1 MAEEKK
7 KILIHTAD
15 GDHVVSVG
23 EHKPKQTFGAMPVKD
38 YVAAVADPD
47 GLPQAGSVGAVVSA
61 LAAAMGSLAVRALRS
76 DDASLQKT
84 AEELRQMTDY
94 MVFQIDE
101 ELRARE
107 PLDRRRVEEN
117 VTRTDLDSALRV
129 ASDIPNEIVYIMCRC
144 IELMKEV
151 VDKGDDLTA
160 CSALAA
166 VHLSMAAIRCM
177 QAELLSYAKIMDD
190 DVFGYT
196 IVREAE
202 LNLADHQELVDTRE
216 KVRHT
221 AEKDAHPGLL
231 FLRLAKLG
239 RVCYDAH
246 GNLSNAL
253 DRVGTARQVRRDGK
267 LSGDEGAARPA
278 VLLPLP
284 LPPGEDPRRGN
295 CHERSLAK
303 CIRNGPPAALTAAA
317 SRSCAGGR
325 R

>member
-1 MAEEKK
+1 MEREQLSWQERGQLWLR
-7 KILIHTAD
+7 LIIRLVLAAAA
-15 GDHVVSVG
+15 VVLVAKLGPPLLSLFA
-23 EHKPKQTFGAMPVKD
+23 PF
-38 YVAAVADPD
+38 VAALIVA
-47 GLPQAGSVGAVVSA
+47 A

-202 LNLADHQELVDTRE
+202 LNLANHQELIDGLVEELTRRLTRE
-216 KVRHT
+216 K
-221 AEKDAHPGLL
+221 K
-231 FLRLAKLG
+231 
-239 RVCYDAH
+239 
-246 GNLSNAL
+246 
-253 DRVGTARQVRRDGK
+253 
-267 LSGDEGAARPA
+267 
-278 VLLPLP
+278 
-284 LPPGEDPRRGN
+284 
-295 CHERSLAK
+295 
-303 CIRNGPPAALTAAA
+303 
-317 SRSCAGGR
+317 
-325 R
+325 

>member
-1 MAEEKK
+1 MGAKYEAYIESE
-7 KILIHTAD
+7 AD
-15 GDHVVSVG
+15 GLDISV
-23 EHKPKQTFGAMPVKD
+23 
-38 YVAAVADPD
+38 
-47 GLPQAGSVGAVVSA
+47 LAVVPDETPYKGILQLVHGMSEYKERYLPFMEYMAKKGYVCVIHDHRGHGKSVRA
-61 LAAAMGSLAVRALRS
+61 LDDLGYMYGGGSDAILKDIEVVNREMHQQLPDLPLILFGHSMGSLAVRALRS

-107 PLDRRRVEEN
+107 PLDRRRAEEN
-117 VTRTDLDSALRV
+117 ITRTDLDSALRV

-202 LNLADHQELVDTRE
+202 LNLADHQELVDGLVEELTR
-216 KVRHT
+216 
-221 AEKDAHPGLL
+221 
-231 FLRLAKLG
+231 RLTRAK
-239 RVCYDAH
+239 
-246 GNLSNAL
+246 
-253 DRVGTARQVRRDGK
+253 K
-267 LSGDEGAARPA
+267 
-278 VLLPLP
+278 
-284 LPPGEDPRRGN
+284 
-295 CHERSLAK
+295 
-303 CIRNGPPAALTAAA
+303 
-317 SRSCAGGR
+317 
-325 R
+325 

>member
-15 GDHVVSVG
+15 GDHVVAVG

-84 AEELRQMTDY
+84 A
-94 MVFQIDE
+94 E

-202 LNLADHQELVDTRE
+202 LNLADHQELVDGLVEELTR
-216 KVRHT
+216 
-221 AEKDAHPGLL
+221 
-231 FLRLAKLG
+231 RLTRAK
-239 RVCYDAH
+239 
-246 GNLSNAL
+246 
-253 DRVGTARQVRRDGK
+253 K
-267 LSGDEGAARPA
+267 
-278 VLLPLP
+278 
-284 LPPGEDPRRGN
+284 
-295 CHERSLAK
+295 
-303 CIRNGPPAALTAAA
+303 
-317 SRSCAGGR
+317 
-325 R
+325 

>member
-1 MAEEKK
+1 MPDLHLRVTKIDEKTGRFLCRIWPFPQINDCCNLDNVPLSVLYSYYNNVCISARLCARGMEALMAEEKK
-7 KILIHTAD
+7 KILIHTAS

-23 EHKPKQTFGAMPVKD
+23 DGKPKQTFGVMPVKD

-47 GLPQAGSVGAVVSA
+47 ALPQAGSVGAVVSA

-101 ELRARE
+101 ELRARG
-107 PLDRRRVEEN
+107 PLDRRKVEEN

-129 ASDIPNEIVYIMCRC
+129 ASDIPNEIVFIMCRC

-166 VHLSMAAIRCM
+166 VHLSVAAIRCM

-202 LNLADHQELVDTRE
+202 LNLADHQELVDGLVEELTRRLTRE
-216 KVRHT
+216 RK
-221 AEKDAHPGLL
+221 
-231 FLRLAKLG
+231 
-239 RVCYDAH
+239 
-246 GNLSNAL
+246 
-253 DRVGTARQVRRDGK
+253 
-267 LSGDEGAARPA
+267 
-278 VLLPLP
+278 
-284 LPPGEDPRRGN
+284 
-295 CHERSLAK
+295 
-303 CIRNGPPAALTAAA
+303 
-317 SRSCAGGR
+317 
-325 R
+325 

>member
-23 EHKPKQTFGAMPVKD
+23 DGKPKQTFGAMPVKD
-38 YVAAVADPD
+38 YIAAVADPD

-76 DDASLQKT
+76 DDEALKKT

-101 ELRARE
+101 ELRARG

-166 VHLSMAAIRCM
+166 VHLSVAAIRCM

-202 LNLADHQELVDTRE
+202 LNLADHQELVDGLVEELTR
-216 KVRHT
+216 
-221 AEKDAHPGLL
+221 
-231 FLRLAKLG
+231 RLTRTK
-239 RVCYDAH
+239 
-246 GNLSNAL
+246 
-253 DRVGTARQVRRDGK
+253 K
-267 LSGDEGAARPA
+267 
-278 VLLPLP
+278 
-284 LPPGEDPRRGN
+284 
-295 CHERSLAK
+295 
-303 CIRNGPPAALTAAA
+303 
-317 SRSCAGGR
+317 
-325 R
+325 

>member
-15 GDHVVSVG
+15 GDHVVAVG

-84 AEELRQMTDY
+84 A
-94 MVFQIDE
+94 E

-202 LNLADHQELVDTRE
+202 LNLADHQELVDGLVEELTR
-216 KVRHT
+216 
-221 AEKDAHPGLL
+221 
-231 FLRLAKLG
+231 RLKRAK
-239 RVCYDAH
+239 
-246 GNLSNAL
+246 
-253 DRVGTARQVRRDGK
+253 K
-267 LSGDEGAARPA
+267 
-278 VLLPLP
+278 
-284 LPPGEDPRRGN
+284 
-295 CHERSLAK
+295 
-303 CIRNGPPAALTAAA
+303 
-317 SRSCAGGR
+317 
-325 R
+325 

>member
-15 GDHVVSVG
+15 GDHVGSVG
-23 EHKPKQTFGAMPVKD
+23 GHQPQQALRGMPGKGYWAAGAG
-38 YVAAVADPD
+38 PD
-47 GLPQAGSVGAVVSA
+47 GLPPAGRGGAGLSGV
-61 LAAAMGSLAVRALRS
+61 AAAAWGVAVRALRS

-202 LNLADHQELVDTRE
+202 LNLADHQELVDGLVEELTR
-216 KVRHT
+216 
-221 AEKDAHPGLL
+221 
-231 FLRLAKLG
+231 RLTRAK
-239 RVCYDAH
+239 
-246 GNLSNAL
+246 
-253 DRVGTARQVRRDGK
+253 K
-267 LSGDEGAARPA
+267 
-278 VLLPLP
+278 
-284 LPPGEDPRRGN
+284 
-295 CHERSLAK
+295 
-303 CIRNGPPAALTAAA
+303 
-317 SRSCAGGR
+317 
-325 R
+325 

>member
-23 EHKPKQTFGAMPVKD
+23 EHKPKQTFGVMPVKD

-61 LAAAMGSLAVRALRS
+61 LAAAMGSLAAAMGSLAVRALRS

-202 LNLADHQELVDTRE
+202 LNLADHQELVDGLVEELTRRLTRE
-216 KVRHT
+216 K
-221 AEKDAHPGLL
+221 K
-231 FLRLAKLG
+231 
-239 RVCYDAH
+239 
-246 GNLSNAL
+246 
-253 DRVGTARQVRRDGK
+253 
-267 LSGDEGAARPA
+267 
-278 VLLPLP
+278 
-284 LPPGEDPRRGN
+284 
-295 CHERSLAK
+295 
-303 CIRNGPPAALTAAA
+303 
-317 SRSCAGGR
+317 
-325 R
+325 

>member
-7 KILIHTAD
+7 KILIHT
-15 GDHVVSVG
+15 
-23 EHKPKQTFGAMPVKD
+23 
-38 YVAAVADPD
+38 
-47 GLPQAGSVGAVVSA
+47 
-61 LAAAMGSLAVRALRS
+61 AAMGSLAVRALRS

-202 LNLADHQELVDTRE
+202 LNLADHQELVDGLVEELTR
-216 KVRHT
+216 
-221 AEKDAHPGLL
+221 
-231 FLRLAKLG
+231 RLTRAK
-239 RVCYDAH
+239 
-246 GNLSNAL
+246 
-253 DRVGTARQVRRDGK
+253 K
-267 LSGDEGAARPA
+267 
-278 VLLPLP
+278 
-284 LPPGEDPRRGN
+284 
-295 CHERSLAK
+295 
-303 CIRNGPPAALTAAA
+303 
-317 SRSCAGGR
+317 
-325 R
+325 

>member
-101 ELRARE
+101 ELRSRE
-107 PLDRRRVEEN
+107 PYDKRRN
-117 VTRTDLDSALRV
+117 DPAATRNDLDIALRV
-129 ASDIPNEIVYIMCRC
+129 ASDIPNEVVYIMCRC

-151 VDKGDDLTA
+151 VDKGDELTA

-166 VHLSMAAIRCM
+166 VHLSVAAIRCM
-177 QAELLSYAKIMDD
+177 QAELLSYAKEMDD

-202 LNLADHQELVDTRE
+202 LNLANHQELIDGLVEELTRRLTRE
-216 KVRHT
+216 K
-221 AEKDAHPGLL
+221 K
-231 FLRLAKLG
+231 
-239 RVCYDAH
+239 
-246 GNLSNAL
+246 
-253 DRVGTARQVRRDGK
+253 
-267 LSGDEGAARPA
+267 
-278 VLLPLP
+278 
-284 LPPGEDPRRGN
+284 
-295 CHERSLAK
+295 
-303 CIRNGPPAALTAAA
+303 
-317 SRSCAGGR
+317 
-325 R
+325 

>member
-84 AEELRQMTDY
+84 AAELRPMPDY
-94 MVFQIDE
+94 LVFHQT
-101 ELRARE
+101 
-107 PLDRRRVEEN
+107 LDRRRVEEN

-202 LNLADHQELVDTRE
+202 LNLADHQELVDGLVEELTR
-216 KVRHT
+216 
-221 AEKDAHPGLL
+221 
-231 FLRLAKLG
+231 RLTRAK
-239 RVCYDAH
+239 
-246 GNLSNAL
+246 
-253 DRVGTARQVRRDGK
+253 K
-267 LSGDEGAARPA
+267 
-278 VLLPLP
+278 
-284 LPPGEDPRRGN
+284 
-295 CHERSLAK
+295 
-303 CIRNGPPAALTAAA
+303 
-317 SRSCAGGR
+317 
-325 R
+325 

>member
-1 MAEEKK
+1 MRETISA
-7 KILIHTAD
+7 LLLAWYDQNARTLPWRGIHDPYRTW
-15 GDHVVSVG
+15 VS
-23 EHKPKQTFGAMPVKD
+23 ETMLQQTRVETVRGYYERFLARFPD
-38 YVAAVADPD
+38 VA
-47 GLPQAGSVGAVVSA
+47 A

-202 LNLADHQELVDTRE
+202 LNLADHQELVDGLVEELTRRLTRE
-216 KVRHT
+216 K
-221 AEKDAHPGLL
+221 K
-231 FLRLAKLG
+231 
-239 RVCYDAH
+239 
-246 GNLSNAL
+246 
-253 DRVGTARQVRRDGK
+253 
-267 LSGDEGAARPA
+267 
-278 VLLPLP
+278 
-284 LPPGEDPRRGN
+284 
-295 CHERSLAK
+295 
-303 CIRNGPPAALTAAA
+303 
-317 SRSCAGGR
+317 
-325 R
+325 

>member
-15 GDHVVSVG
+15 GDHVVAVG

-61 LAAAMGSLAVRALRS
+61 LAAAMGSLAVR
-76 DDASLQKT
+76 
-84 AEELRQMTDY
+84 
-94 MVFQIDE
+94 
-101 ELRARE
+101 
-107 PLDRRRVEEN
+107 
-117 VTRTDLDSALRV
+117 ALRV

-202 LNLADHQELVDTRE
+202 LNLADHQELVDGLVEELTRRLTRE
-216 KVRHT
+216 K
-221 AEKDAHPGLL
+221 K
-231 FLRLAKLG
+231 
-239 RVCYDAH
+239 
-246 GNLSNAL
+246 
-253 DRVGTARQVRRDGK
+253 
-267 LSGDEGAARPA
+267 
-278 VLLPLP
+278 
-284 LPPGEDPRRGN
+284 
-295 CHERSLAK
+295 
-303 CIRNGPPAALTAAA
+303 
-317 SRSCAGGR
+317 
-325 R
+325 

>member
-38 YVAAVADPD
+38 YVTAVADPD
-47 GLPQAGSVGAVVSA
+47 GLPQACSVGAVVSA

-160 CSALAA
+160 A

-202 LNLADHQELVDTRE
+202 LNLADHQELVDGLVEELTR
-216 KVRHT
+216 
-221 AEKDAHPGLL
+221 
-231 FLRLAKLG
+231 RLTRAK
-239 RVCYDAH
+239 
-246 GNLSNAL
+246 
-253 DRVGTARQVRRDGK
+253 K
-267 LSGDEGAARPA
+267 
-278 VLLPLP
+278 
-284 LPPGEDPRRGN
+284 
-295 CHERSLAK
+295 
-303 CIRNGPPAALTAAA
+303 
-317 SRSCAGGR
+317 
-325 R
+325 

>member
-76 DDASLQKT
+76 DDAQMQKT
-84 AEELRQMTDY
+84 A
-94 MVFQIDE
+94 E

-202 LNLADHQELVDTRE
+202 LNLADHQELVDGLVEELTRRLARE
-216 KVRHT
+216 K
-221 AEKDAHPGLL
+221 K
-231 FLRLAKLG
+231 
-239 RVCYDAH
+239 
-246 GNLSNAL
+246 
-253 DRVGTARQVRRDGK
+253 
-267 LSGDEGAARPA
+267 
-278 VLLPLP
+278 
-284 LPPGEDPRRGN
+284 
-295 CHERSLAK
+295 
-303 CIRNGPPAALTAAA
+303 
-317 SRSCAGGR
+317 
-325 R
+325 